1 MKNQKETNCS
11 SCNTGAISSCE
22 SSQNTLKAETNTK
35 LSSGCNK
42 KDAGNNAWTS
52 VAQNY
57 DIKESCEEHKK
68 MQEITSGA
76 QLVNKK
82 IKQ

>member
-35 LSSGCNK
+35 LSSGCNNQWCSTCK
-42 KDAGNNAWTS
+42 
-52 VAQNY
+52 
-57 DIKESCEEHKK
+57 
-68 MQEITSGA
+68 
-76 QLVNKK
+76 
-82 IKQ
+82 

>member
-1 MKNQKETNCS
+1 MTNKNNCKCNS
-11 SCNTGAISSCE
+11 SCNCEPVCDCDE
-22 SSQNTLKAETNTK
+22 SSSSTLKAETNTK

-57 DIKESCEEHKK
+57 NISESCEKHEKNEGNN
-68 MQEITSGA
+68 QWCST
-76 QLVNKK
+76 NK
-82 IKQ
+82 

>member
-11 SCNTGAISSCE
+11 SCNTGSISSCE

-68 MQEITSGA
+68 DAGNNQWCSTC
-76 QLVNKK
+76 K
-82 IKQ
+82 

>member
-42 KDAGNNAWTS
+42 KDAGN
-52 VAQNY
+52 Y

-68 MQEITSGA
+68 DAGNNQWCSTC
-76 QLVNKK
+76 K
-82 IKQ
+82 